1 MWPKNSVKRF
11 YGWKQKTL
19 IQLYGWTTEGV
30 VFQGCRWIYFLVLLF
45 CKLLWS
51 DLGEPVSMMKCN
63 PSCSMDTL
71 YALCKSRFCK
81 RIGAELSGEQRD
93 KEKGNIYMM
102 LVEVKEADFWQRD
115 EAKFLVLKL
124 MWSWLK
130 HVELI

>member
-1 MWPKNSVKRF
+1 
-11 YGWKQKTL
+11 
-19 IQLYGWTTEGV
+19 
-30 VFQGCRWIYFLVLLF
+30 
-45 CKLLWS
+45 
-51 DLGEPVSMMKCN
+51 
-63 PSCSMDTL
+63 MDTL

-124 MWSWLK
+124 MWS
-130 HVELI
+130 